1 MFWFKACP
9 RCNGDLYRESDA
21 YGPYV
26 TCLQCSHYLTVAEEA
41 ELALSTSGLGE
52 QSVLLRQ
59 MESVAA

>member
-9 RCNGDLYRESDA
+9 RCHGDLYQETDA

-41 ELALSTSGLGE
+41 WLKLPTSRLGM
-52 QSVLLRQ
+52 QRVLL
-59 MESVAA
+59 